1 MAPASPSQNLASWFA
16 YLRQFQEA
24 CSFNKDAAKMDL
36 LTFANAKIT
45 RVLPSATE
53 QGQFMVAVANTP
65 GDPVSNADLTTYATF
80 EALLDHFSPLP
91 TYVGVYLQTLAVAPY
106 PAGPSADF
114 WKARV
119 ADAFPGGSKGKAWTT
134 ALGCLAS
141 VMPAVCFTSAFQQKV
156 AKTVDGATIKMSDVI
171 TQIAGLG

>member
-1 MAPASPSQNLASWFA
+1 VAPRSPRQNLASWFT
-16 YLRQFQEA
+16 YLRQFQQA

-36 LTFANAKIT
+36 LTFANAKIA

-53 QGQFMVAVANTP
+53 QGQFMVAVADTP
-65 GDPVSNADLTTYATF
+65 GDPVSSADLTTYATF

-91 TYVGVYLQTLAVAPY
+91 TYVGVYLQSLAVAPY
-106 PAGPSADF
+106 PAGASADF

-119 ADAFPGGSKGKAWTT
+119 VDAFPGGSKGEPWTT
-134 ALGCLAS
+134 ALGCLVAAI
-141 VMPAVCFTSAFQQKV
+141 PAVCFTVSLQQKV
-156 AKTVDGATIKMSDVI
+156 AKTVDAATSKMSDVI